1 MDVNVAEDLILQ
13 KIAIAMLSAKNC
25 KANWQ
30 KEKVELY
37 EQSSPQ

>member
-1 MDVNVAEDLILQ
+1 MDVNIAEDLILQ

-30 KEKVELY
+30 STII
-37 EQSSPQ
+37 QN